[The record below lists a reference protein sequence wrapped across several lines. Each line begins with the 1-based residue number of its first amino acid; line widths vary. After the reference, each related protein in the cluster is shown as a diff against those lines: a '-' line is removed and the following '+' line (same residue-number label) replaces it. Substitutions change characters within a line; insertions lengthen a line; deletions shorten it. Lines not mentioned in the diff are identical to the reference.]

1 LQFLFIIC
9 HDDQFRPTDALVSD
23 IHAWVRD
30 LEAQGIRIHGN
41 PLQPA
46 RQAWTVR
53 FRRGRPTRK
62 RGPYSQSKEQI
73 CAYELIECAT
83 EDDAVALAARHPMAK
98 VATVEV
104 RPVWNELAG

>member
-1 LQFLFIIC
+1 MQFLLIIC
-9 HDDQFRPTDALVSD
+9 HDDQFRPTDSLVAD
-23 IHAWVRD
+23 IHAWVAGQD
-30 LEAQGIRIHGN
+30 SQGVRIHGN

-53 FRRGRPTRK
+53 VRRGRPTRK
-62 RGPYSQSKEQI
+62 RGPFSQSKEQI

-83 EDDAVALAARHPMAK
+83 EDDAVALAATHPMAK

-104 RPVWNELAG
+104 RPVWNDLVG